1 MPLASQ
7 HASGDA
13 LAHRRAD
20 YARMLAEGG
29 DFSGAA
35 ELMGQAL
42 EISPDWAA
50 GWYRLA
56 EYAEKAADRKAAAA
70 ALGRVLALAP
80 NDPFGATL
88 RLAVLGAADV
98 PAAPPSHYVQQ
109 LFDDYAQR
117 FDKSLV
123 DRLGYS
129 VPQKLAALVDEGIAT
144 RHFAHVTDL
153 GCGTGL
159 FGERVRDRATFLEG
173 FDLSARMLAKAR
185 EKAVYDRLARADLSL
200 PPDESGV
207 FDTDLPARRAD
218 LASAADVL
226 IYLGDL
232 SPVFAIAEKLVA
244 AGGHFAFSVED
255 AGAEET
261 YVLRPSMR
269 YAHGEGYVRTCAEK
283 AGFTVLQSRQT
294 VIRMDAGTPVSGRLY
309 LARCGEPG
317 PSASAD

>member
-1 MPLASQ
+1 MTIASQ
-7 HASGDA
+7 HSSGDI
-13 LAHRRAD
+13 LADRRAD

-35 ELMGQAL
+35 ELMEQAL

-50 GWYRLA
+50 GWYHLA

-80 NDPFGATL
+80 EDPFGATL

-98 PAAPPSHYVQQ
+98 PAAPPSRYVEQ

-117 FDKSLV
+117 FDTALV
-123 DRLGYS
+123 GKLDYS
-129 VPQKLAALVDEGIAT
+129 VPQKLAALVDEGIET

-159 FGERVRDRATFLEG
+159 FGERIRERAAFLEG
-173 FDLSARMLAKAR
+173 FDLSANMLAKAR
-185 EKAVYDRLARADLSL
+185 EKRVYDRLAQADLSL
-200 PPDESGV
+200 APEDSGV
-207 FDTDLPARRAD
+207 FDPAHAVERAD

-226 IYLGDL
+226 MYLGNL
-232 SPVFAIAEKLVA
+232 APVFVIAARLVA

-255 AGAEET
+255 AEAEEA
-261 YVLRPSMR
+261 YVLRPSLR
-269 YAHGEGYVRTCAEK
+269 YAHGEGYVRECAQE
-283 AGFTVLQSRQT
+283 AGFTVLESRQT
-294 VIRMDAGTPVSGRLY
+294 VIRTDAGAPVTGRLY
-309 LARCGEPG
+309 LARRRGPTPG
-317 PSASAD
+317 GSAG